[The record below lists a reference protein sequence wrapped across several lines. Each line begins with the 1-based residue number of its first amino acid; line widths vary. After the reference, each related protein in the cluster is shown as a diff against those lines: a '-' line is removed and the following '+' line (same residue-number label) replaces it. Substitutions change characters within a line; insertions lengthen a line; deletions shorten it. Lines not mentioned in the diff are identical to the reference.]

1 METRSPY
8 RKLLFADN
16 LHRTTY
22 QNLSRYL
29 LILNKWRFTLDYLSM
44 ATVYIIS
51 ARACKLSDGNAIH
64 YRSDQISVAAA
75 EGTRNISILIDK
87 IHLCKENG
95 RNLKI
100 KLKHFVRNCYRNSRF
115 AYTLWYTDS
124 EIHYISCSNCLNLWR
139 KSLKSS
145 RIFFFSKLFFFW
157 IRHSTSFL
165 NNRCSSNKKLKNVL
179 PTNYKNFHHT

>member
-1 METRSPY
+1 METRSLY
-8 RKLLFADN
+8 LKLLFADN

-95 RNLKI
+95 RNLKDKVETFCP
-100 KLKHFVRNCYRNSRF
+100 KLLQKQQFYLQTMVHWFRN
-115 AYTLWYTDS
+115 TL
-124 EIHYISCSNCLNLWR
+124 HYLFQLFFIYAGNLLKLN
-139 KSLKSS
+139 
-145 RIFFFSKLFFFW
+145 FFYAFKLFFLW
-157 IRHSTSFL
+157 IRRF
-165 NNRCSSNKKLKNVL
+165 RCC
-179 PTNYKNFHHT
+179 F

>member
-8 RKLLFADN
+8 RKILFADN

-95 RNLKI
+95 RNLKDKVETFCP
-100 KLKHFVRNCYRNSRF
+100 KLLQKQQICLHTMVHWFRN
-115 AYTLWYTDS
+115 TL
-124 EIHYISCSNCLNLWR
+124 H
-139 KSLKSS
+139 
-145 RIFFFSKLFFFW
+145 
-157 IRHSTSFL
+157 
-165 NNRCSSNKKLKNVL
+165 
-179 PTNYKNFHHT
+179 